1 MQDITSVAELRKAI
15 QLLEEEELIK
25 RQLLKDHLKIT
36 FESLRPINL
45 LKNTL
50 KDISASPELIDNII
64 GNVAGLASG
73 FLSNKLIVGSSGN
86 VFRKIIGAIVQLGV
100 SGFVARHSDAIKSFG
115 QSILHYLLRKKETH
129 SENGGNKN

>member
-1 MQDITSVAELRKAI
+1 MQNITSSVELRKAI

-25 RQLLKDHLKIT
+25 RQILKEHLKIT

-64 GNVAGLASG
+64 GNVAGLATG
-73 FLSNKLIVGSSGN
+73 YLSNRLFVGSSGN
-86 VFRKIIGAIVQLGV
+86 VFRKIIGAVLQLGV

-115 QSILHYLLRKKETH
+115 QSMLHYFLRKKETN
-129 SENGGNKN
+129 SENGVSNN